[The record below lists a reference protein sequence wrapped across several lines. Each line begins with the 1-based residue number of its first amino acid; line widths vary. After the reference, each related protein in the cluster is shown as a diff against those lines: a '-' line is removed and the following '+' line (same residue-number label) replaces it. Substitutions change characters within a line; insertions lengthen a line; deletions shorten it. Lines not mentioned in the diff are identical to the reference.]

1 MLFIT
6 VMKKYLNFFDV
17 SFQPKIITTL
27 RNYNQKQFTSDL
39 IAGLI
44 VGIVALPLAIAFGI
58 ASGVAPEKGLITA
71 IVAGFL
77 ISALGGSRVQ
87 IGGPTGAFVVIV
99 YDIVQKYGLEG
110 LIISTIMAGFILMF
124 MGFSK
129 LGSIIKFI
137 PYPIIVGFTSGIA
150 VLIFFTQINDFF
162 GLNIANLP
170 SDFVE
175 KSTAYINNFSNFNL
189 DSFLIAIVSL
199 IFMLIWN
206 KYRFKIPGSIIAI
219 IIATIVV
226 IVFKLP
232 VDTIESRFGDIPSTL
247 PKPSFMNIDFATI
260 KNLIAP
266 ATTIALLGAI
276 ESLLS
281 AVVADGIIGGRHRS
295 NMELI
300 AQGIANIGSGI
311 FGGIPATGA
320 IARTITNIKNGGKT
334 PVAGIVHSIVL
345 LLIMLIF
352 GSLAKLIPMAVLSAV
367 LIVVSI
373 NMFEWKEFKNIK
385 KSPKSDVIVMLT
397 TFFLTVVFDLTLALQ
412 VGMILSVLLFMR
424 RMALVSNVGVV
435 TREMSDIDDTVVDD
449 MSIDLKKVPEGVDI
463 YEINGPFFFGAATK
477 FRDTLDKIS
486 KLPLVRIIRM
496 RNVPAIDYTGIHF
509 LEEIYD
515 ESIEKG
521 IYVVFSAM
529 HAQPYKALEQSGF
542 LNKVDPKNICANIDF
557 ALERSNEILDEINEK
572 KTLNND

>member
-1 MLFIT
+1 MN
-6 VMKKYLNFFDV
+6 KYFNFKGT

-27 RNYNQKQFTSDL
+27 KGYTRQQFTSDL
-39 IAGLI
+39 IAGVI

-110 LIISTIMAGFILMF
+110 LIISTIMAGFILLF
-124 MGFSK
+124 MGFAK
-129 LGSIIKFI
+129 FGSIIKFI
-137 PYPIIVGFTSGIA
+137 PYPIVVGFTSGIA
-150 VLIFFTQINDFF
+150 VLIFFSQLNDFF

-175 KSTAYINNFSNFNL
+175 KLSAYFNNYNNFSIAAL
-189 DSFLIAIVSL
+189 LIGGGSL
-199 IFMLIWN
+199 AFMLIWN
-206 KYRFKIPGSIIAI
+206 KFKFKVPGSFLAI
-219 IIATIVV
+219 VIGTALVV
-226 IVFKLP
+226 IFNLP
-232 VDTIESRFGDIPSTL
+232 VETIESRFGEIPSTL
-247 PKPSFMNIDFATI
+247 PSPSLMHIDFATI

-300 AQGIANIGSGI
+300 AQGVANIGSGL

-334 PVAGIVHSIVL
+334 PVAGIIHSIVL
-345 LLIMLIF
+345 LLIMLLF
-352 GSLAKLIPMAVLSAV
+352 GSFAKLIPMTVLAAV

-373 NMFEWKEFKNIK
+373 NMFEWKEFKNIR
-385 KSPKSDVIVMLT
+385 KSPRSDVMVMLT

-412 VGMILSVLLFMR
+412 IGMILAVLLFMR
-424 RMALVSNVGVV
+424 RMALVSNVGVI
-435 TREMSDIDDTVVDD
+435 TREFNDTEETTDE
-449 MSIDLKKVPEGVDI
+449 MSIDRKKIPEGVDI

-477 FRDTLDKIS
+477 FRDTLDKMS
-486 KLPLVRIIRM
+486 KPPIVRIIRM

-509 LEEIYD
+509 LEEIFD
-515 ESIEKG
+515 ESTKKG
-521 IYVVFSAM
+521 IEIIFSGM
-529 HAQPYKALEQSGF
+529 HAQPFRALEQSGF
-542 LNKVDPKNICANIDF
+542 LKKVDDKNVCINIDY
-557 ALERSNEILDEINEK
+557 ALARAAVIIEEK
-572 KTLNND
+572 NNIEN